1 MISNTG
7 PEPAFDDA
15 RHASVT
21 SIVEFGDQRGRLL
34 GFPTANLHPARCDR
48 RPHGVYAAVAHA
60 EDGVWWPA
68 AVNVGTRPTFT
79 DGRAKPSVE
88 VHLIGFEGDLYG
100 QSLTVRFLERLRDEL
115 KFESVDALVQQL
127 RRDVETA
134 AAIVADSGVLA
145 QFAAERTR

>member
-7 PEPAFDDA
+7 RKAEIGA
-15 RHASVT
+15 VT
-21 SIVEFGDQRGRLL
+21 STVEFGDQRGRLL
-34 GFPTANLHPARCDR
+34 GFPTANLHPARSDR
-48 RPHGVYAAVAHA
+48 RPHGVYAAVACA

-79 DGRAKPSVE
+79 DGRAKPSIE

-100 QSLTVRFLERLRDEL
+100 QSLTVRFVERLRDEL

-134 AAIVADSGVLA
+134 ATIVAGSGVLDE
-145 QFAAERTR
+145 FAAERAR

>member
-7 PEPAFDDA
+7 HGAAFDQAGPDA
-15 RHASVT
+15 VT
-21 SIVEFGDQRGRLL
+21 STVQFGDQRGRLL
-34 GFPTANLHPARCDR
+34 GFPTANLHPARSDR
-48 RPHGVYAAVAHA
+48 RPHGVYAAVACA

-79 DGRAKPSVE
+79 DGRAKPSIE

-127 RRDVETA
+127 CRDIEA
-134 AAIVADSGVLA
+134 AATIVAGSGVLGE
-145 QFAAERTR
+145 FAAERSR